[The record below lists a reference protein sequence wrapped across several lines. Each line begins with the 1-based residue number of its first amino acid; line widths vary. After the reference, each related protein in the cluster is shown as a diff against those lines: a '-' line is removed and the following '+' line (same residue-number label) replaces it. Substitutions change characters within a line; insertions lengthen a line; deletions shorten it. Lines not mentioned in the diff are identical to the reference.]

1 MNSQE
6 YNEMAVHFKE
16 LMDKKE
22 LAIDVYKKENLELK
36 KIIIMAYTYSRQID
50 EYSNI
55 IITQEGYDNELSQH
69 AEAFRGLMS
78 DCLDKYVFNV

>member
-6 YNEMAVHFKE
+6 YNEMAIHFKE

-22 LAIDVYKKENLELK
+22 FHIDILKKENLDLK
-36 KIIIMAYTYSRQID
+36 KIIIMAYTYARQID
-50 EYSNI
+50 EYSSIFIGEESN
-55 IITQEGYDNELSQH
+55 NELSQH

-78 DCLDKYVFNV
+78 DCLDKYIFNL

>member
-22 LAIDVYKKENLELK
+22 LAIEVFKKENLELK
-36 KIIIMAYTYSRQID
+36 KIIIMAYTYARQID

-69 AEAFRGLMS
+69 AETFRGLMS
-78 DCLDKYVFNV
+78 DCLDKYIFNI